1 MTSSEIRTSVEASAI
16 NLYVQSE
23 VSMIYSA
30 SYVAAELLRELQHMS
45 VHVAFQTGPS
55 PRAVGTERILRLQ
68 ADLNEKIEKWVKYNG

>member
-16 NLYVQSE
+16 SLYVQSE
-23 VSMIYSA
+23 VSMLYSSA
-30 SYVAAELLRELQHMS
+30 YVAAELLRELQHMS

-55 PRAVGTERILRLQ
+55 ARSIGTERILQLQ